1 MSETIEMLEIDQRS
15 IPNIPQNNTDKWQV
29 MQFVENPSFDE
40 TGLPIVQKLT
50 PGLIVINNNTMFV
63 SGYWDDNVVSWK
75 WINMDEKQI

>member
-29 MQFVENPSFDE
+29 MQFVENPGFDE

-63 SGYWDDNVVSWK
+63 SGYWDDNDVSWK